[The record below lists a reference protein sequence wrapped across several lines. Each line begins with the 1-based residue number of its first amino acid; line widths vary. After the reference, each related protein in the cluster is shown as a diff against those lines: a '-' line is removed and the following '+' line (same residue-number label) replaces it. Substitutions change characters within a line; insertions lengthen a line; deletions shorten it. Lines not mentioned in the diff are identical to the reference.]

1 MHFNDT
7 RNKNNT
13 FKKFYY
19 AIPRA
24 IIFLLW
30 LLAIPL
36 PLPSTSLSSPLTFPI
51 LPESNRQENKTEDE
65 RWSTVN
71 DYY

>member
-1 MHFNDT
+1 MHLNGT

-13 FKKFYY
+13 FKKFY
-19 AIPRA
+19 
-24 IIFLLW
+24 FLF
-30 LLAIPL
+30 
-36 PLPSTSLSSPLTFPI
+36 PSPPLSSPLTFSI

-65 RWSTVN
+65 RRSTVN